1 MHLLSQEFYSILIYI
16 NIILFKGRINE
27 NIIFKS
33 NARIRLLIKTSEASQ
48 FLWIKKFSKTVHILI
63 GST

>member
-48 FLWIKKFSKTVHILI
+48 FL
-63 GST
+63 